1 MEMSNLCDVEEYAKP
16 YYSVDS
22 QDTWLWASDGGSY
35 FQYTDQEAADKEL
48 KDDELWNDYFGVAS
62 SKNKCG
68 GLGFWLTL
76 KICISLSL
84 VEMKWML
91 G

>member
-1 MEMSNLCDVEEYAKP
+1 MLKNMRSRIIALTHKTHGFGLRMEVLIFNILAKK
-16 YYSVDS
+16 
-22 QDTWLWASDGGSY
+22 Q
-35 FQYTDQEAADKEL
+35 QIEL
-48 KDDELWNDYFGVAS
+48 KDDELWNGYFGVAS

>member
-35 FQYTDQEAADKEL
+35 FQYTGQEAADR
-48 KDDELWNDYFGVAS
+48 A
-62 SKNKCG
+62 
-68 GLGFWLTL
+68 
-76 KICISLSL
+76 
-84 VEMKWML
+84 
-91 G
+91 